1 MESLRTY
8 QEAEPQLRSQ
18 VSHHGPASAP
28 FPLNRTLGI
37 RSPDTTFAHVE
48 QSPEQEDVEWDSELF
63 FKSFGE
69 GVGASRERWRSQ
81 QSCNDTFQ

>member
-37 RSPDTTFAHVE
+37 RPPDTTFAHVE

-63 FKSFGE
+63 WGRGRSIRGKVEKS
-69 GVGASRERWRSQ
+69 
-81 QSCNDTFQ
+81 TKL